1 MIGDT
6 GCCGFS
12 GMNKGP
18 NLFGLLTLSVPMLL
32 TGLAVYPVLF
42 VSGTIIPAAA
52 RWRDQVRVIVRANFN
67 LIHRKTFF
75 PLFRCKIAGTVFRF
89 SPRLSGLLY
98 RSFNLAAFLL
108 IWLCV
113 VLPVLAWVK

>member
-12 GMNKGP
+12 GIQKGP
-18 NLFGLLTLSVPMLL
+18 NLFGLLTLSVPMLVVC
-32 TGLAVYPVLF
+32 LAVYPLMFVLGAF
-42 VSGTIIPAAA
+42 NPAAA
-52 RWRDQVRVIVRANFN
+52 RRRDQVRIIIRANFN
-67 LIHRKTFF
+67 LIHQKTFF
-75 PLFRCKIAGTVFRF
+75 PLFRCKMAGTVFRF
-89 SPRLSGLLY
+89 SPRLSGWLY

-113 VLPVLAWVK
+113 LLPVLAWIK